1 MRSLGLICTACGK
14 EYSDGHFRCECGE
27 PLEVVIEKKKT
38 VKIGF
43 HRSGILNS
51 FSDLLPGLED
61 KNSLSLGEGF
71 TPLTRLGDT
80 DSSGMELY
88 AKNESVNPT
97 WSFKDR
103 GSYLA
108 VLDAILRGY
117 NHIGTVSTGNM
128 AASVA
133 AYGKRAGL
141 ETTILVSDSI
151 PDEKVSPI
159 SIYGCRIIKVAGD
172 YSQLYYNSLE
182 AGRNSGIYFAN
193 SDVPMRVEGSKTIAF
208 EVFLQLGER
217 VPDFVVVPTSSGGN
231 LRGIEKGFRE
241 LRDSGLS
248 ASIPRLIVAQ
258 AKGCCPIDLAFSSR
272 ASEITRFDYPK
283 TIAHAIENPY
293 PPSGNAVLRILKKND
308 GMTVA
313 IDEANILK
321 AQRSLANNGLFVQP
335 ASAVAYAALSKLRSE
350 MDLRKAIVVA
360 VLTGS
365 GLKYPAILKEHSSYV
380 ESTALA
386 SLEEVLKKRPTLH

>member
-1 MRSLGLICTACGK
+1 
-14 EYSDGHFRCECGE
+14 
-27 PLEVVIEKKKT
+27 
-38 VKIGF
+38 
-43 HRSGILNS
+43 
-51 FSDLLPGLED
+51 
-61 KNSLSLGEGF
+61 
-71 TPLTRLGDT
+71 
-80 DSSGMELY
+80 
-88 AKNESVNPT
+88 
-97 WSFKDR
+97 
-103 GSYLA
+103 
-108 VLDAILRGY
+108 
-117 NHIGTVSTGNM
+117 
-128 AASVA
+128 
-133 AYGKRAGL
+133 
-141 ETTILVSDSI
+141 

-172 YSQLYYNSLE
+172 YGHLYYNSLE

-217 VPDFVVVPTSSGGN
+217 VPDFVVVSTSSGGN

-293 PPSGNAVLRILKKND
+293 PPSGNAVLRILKQND